1 MALSYDHDTY
11 IKALAPVLDEH
22 GEWLGRVMRRV
33 FYPELEQ
40 VIDTLAIPDSFRVW
54 SLSAGQDETL
64 GVDVLEGLKRLH
76 ADLDAAG
83 AALVQESSAAKSK
96 PDFKKFDAFIT
107 LYEEFIAHVRRLD
120 RDLMASGNGIDV
132 LTGLR
137 SRQMLM
143 KDLEREME
151 RRARRGR
158 PFCLALA
165 RVDHYA
171 EMKANLPQED
181 YETVIKAI
189 SAIIKQCMRSFDD
202 AYRLS
207 NGEFLM
213 SLKQTDKTGGA
224 AALTRLRKLLEENAP
239 YYTMNGQEKRLTMS
253 SCVAEPQ
260 PGDDFETMMGNMR
273 QDLDRFGGDA
283 ETALEYIEMSPLE
296 RFVNTLEEESKKTH

>member
-76 ADLDAAG
+76 ADLAAAG

>member
-1 MALSYDHDTY
+1 MALTYDHDTY
-11 IKALAPVLDEH
+11 IKALAPVLEEH
-22 GEWLGRVMRRV
+22 GEWLGRVMRSV

-64 GVDVLEGLKRLH
+64 GVDVLERLKRLH
-76 ADLDAAG
+76 AELAAAG
-83 AALVQESSAAKSK
+83 AALVQESAAAKNK

-120 RDLMASGNGIDV
+120 RDLMASGNGIDI

-181 YETVIKAI
+181 YETVVKAI

-283 ETALEYIEMSPLE
+283 ETALEYIELSPLE